1 MTLKARSSSAEEDD
15 LNNSITDKK
24 KAFLANSVPDI
35 LITSPTDRSSISSE
49 GSSYS
54 DYKYEGSEKIKPKV
68 PMNDANEQGTEQE
81 VDPSDGQVAADMNL
95 RNENTPEDATG
106 DTTEKDTENS
116 GMRLV
121 ETTSEADLPKSGLD
135 NDRSTDSFE
144 ESITGDKASATSAD
158 DQVVKMESGGSSSS
172 SSFDNEQL
180 RGVYPLSSTSELDL
194 FEKTEAALNDP
205 DLSDASTVAA
215 AILSSKEKKKS
226 SHKKVKDLE
235 EQGIET
241 ELRGK
246 SDGNNCQ
253 GGEGEYSDATEQ
265 CVLSEKIAPVSKE
278 QTMNVSSIPNAA
290 INGHKEELEQM
301 ECTVAL
307 SHSDDRPVD
316 KSNSWLLSDSAE
328 ENSLLE
334 TMESEES
341 DTSLPHSSSLPS
353 FILSQVKE
361 RDMARSHSL
370 DSLQTL
376 QSAGSVRDNR
386 AEYLAKFSGKVKAV
400 SPRSGSPLGHRA
412 AALLSELQSQIA
424 SFSPQRRAEPGSVTV
439 PVRRFTEPSITV
451 DLLPPT
457 PPNSLSH
464 VTQSTVSHVDES
476 IVTQSTVPYTD
487 GSVHSKD
494 SHTACM
500 SDQGLCDNG
509 SPMPVAPS
517 EKDSFT
523 NDNSRDSNNNG
534 AVEAKPDTDLAGV
547 SHSDHSKSSLEQVN
561 RECSRSSSSV
571 EGRNQTLSDDSVSD
585 LSDLLQDIASEP
597 NSTLSTEVEDVPMD
611 VLRGKGTRLSDE
623 SLEGR
628 TSPTADS
635 KPSFSM
641 PLFEDIDRTS
651 FSLEESVD
659 FLRNSRE
666 VTEESE

>member
-54 DYKYEGSEKIKPKV
+54 DYKYEGSEEIKPKV
-68 PMNDANEQGTEQE
+68 LVNDAKEQSTEQG
-81 VDPSDGQVAADMNL
+81 VDPGDAQVAPDMNL
-95 RNENTPEDATG
+95 RNEDTPEDVAG
-106 DTTEKDTENS
+106 DSTEKDTENS
-116 GMRLV
+116 GNRLV
-121 ETTSEADLPKSGLD
+121 ETTSEADLPKYGLD

-144 ESITGDKASATSAD
+144 ESITGDKALVTSAD
-158 DQVVKMESGGSSSS
+158 YQVVMMESGGSSSS
-172 SSFDNEQL
+172 SSDNEQL
-180 RGVYPLSSTSELDL
+180 RRGVYPLSSTSELDL

-226 SHKKVKDLE
+226 HKKVKDLE
-235 EQGIET
+235 EQEIET
-241 ELRGK
+241 ELQGK
-246 SDGNNCQ
+246 SDGNNYQ

-278 QTMNVSSIPNAA
+278 QTMNVSSIPNAV

-386 AEYLAKFSGKVKAV
+386 AESLAKFSGKVKAL

-424 SFSPQRRAEPGSVTV
+424 SFSPERRAEPGSVTV

-523 NDNSRDSNNNG
+523 DDNSRDSNNNG

-611 VLRGKGTRLSDE
+611 VLRGKGTRLFDE

-666 VTEESE
+666 VTEESD